1 MTQVLTHEPIVAGD
15 TVQYKYTNQ
24 FTYKVERIVSVNGCL
39 EMFQIKPSR
48 ACTPTYANQDDI
60 KKVRH

>member
-1 MTQVLTHEPIVAGD
+1 MTQTLSHEPIVAGD

-48 ACTPTYANQDDI
+48 A
-60 KKVRH
+60 